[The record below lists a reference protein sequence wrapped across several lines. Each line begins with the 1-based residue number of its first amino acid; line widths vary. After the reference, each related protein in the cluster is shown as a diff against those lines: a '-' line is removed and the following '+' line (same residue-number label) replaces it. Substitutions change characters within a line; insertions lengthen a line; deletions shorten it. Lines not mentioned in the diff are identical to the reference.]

1 MNHHRSRT
9 RSVHVLCSLALVA
22 ASLVAGAASQA
33 REQFGSLYGGRPVH
47 PACVHALAM
56 QQGDAAP
63 VTTAVSLEG
72 CAASERSRSEV
83 QRDGDVFSF
92 EDDAI
97 LGGGSFGYREISR
110 LENGIFGL
118 AIRRVLPDGEERV
131 SLAAVQL
138 VARPMI
144 LNGKLIH
151 LDMLELLGEVWIP
164 DMEMLSFR
172 AVGNTVS
179 FTSGA
184 GPDKVERTVDWTR
197 IGRMRR

>member
-1 MNHHRSRT
+1 MNPQRSRS
-9 RSVHVLCSLALVA
+9 RSVAVICSLALV
-22 ASLVAGAASQA
+22 GAWVVVGAPGEA
-33 REQFGSLYGGRPVH
+33 REQLGSLYGGRPVH

-56 QQGDAAP
+56 QQGDAVP

-72 CAASERSRSEV
+72 CAASKRSKAEV

-92 EDDAI
+92 EDDAV
-97 LGGGSFGYREISR
+97 LGGGSFGYRELTR
-110 LENGIFGL
+110 LQNGIFGL
-118 AIRRVLPDGEERV
+118 VIRRTLPDGDERV

-144 LNGKLIH
+144 LDGKIIH
-151 LDMLELLGEVWIP
+151 LDQLELLGEIWIP
-164 DMEMLSFR
+164 DMQMLSFR

-184 GPDKVERTVDWTR
+184 GPDRVERTVDFTR
-197 IGRMRR
+197 IGRMRN

>member
-9 RSVHVLCSLALVA
+9 RSIHVLCSVALVGA
-22 ASLVAGAASQA
+22 WVIAGVASEA
-33 REQFGSLYGGRPVH
+33 REQFGSLYGGKPVH

-56 QQGDAAP
+56 RQGDAAP

-72 CAASERSRSEV
+72 CAASDRSKAEV

-92 EDDAI
+92 EDDAV
-97 LGGGSFGYREISR
+97 LGGGSFGYRELSR

-118 AIRRVLPDGEERV
+118 VIRRVRPDGEQRV
-131 SLAAVQL
+131 SLAAIQL

-144 LNGKLIH
+144 LNGKIIH

-164 DMEMLSFR
+164 DMQMLSFR
-172 AVGNTVS
+172 AVGNTVT

-184 GPDKVERTVDWTR
+184 GPDRVERTVDWTR
-197 IGRMRR
+197 IGRMRN

>member
-1 MNHHRSRT
+1 MNHHRSHT

-22 ASLVAGAASQA
+22 ASLVAGVASQA

-63 VTTAVSLEG
+63 VTTA
-72 CAASERSRSEV
+72 RSEV

-118 AIRRVLPDGEERV
+118 AIRRVLPDGTERV

-164 DMEMLSFR
+164 EMQMLSFR
-172 AVGNTVS
+172 AVGNTVT

>member
-1 MNHHRSRT
+1 MNHHRSHT

-22 ASLVAGAASQA
+22 ASLVAGVASQA

-118 AIRRVLPDGEERV
+118 AIRRVLPDGTERV

-138 VARPMI
+138 DARPMI
-144 LNGKLIH
+144 LNGKIIQ

-164 DMEMLSFR
+164 EMQMLSFR
-172 AVGNTVS
+172 AVGNTVT

>member
-118 AIRRVLPDGEERV
+118 AIRRVLPDGTERV

>member
-1 MNHHRSRT
+1 MNHHRSHT

-22 ASLVAGAASQA
+22 ASLVAGVASQA

-110 LENGIFGL
+110 LEN
-118 AIRRVLPDGEERV
+118 
-131 SLAAVQL
+131 
-138 VARPMI
+138 
-144 LNGKLIH
+144 NGKLIH